1 MPRVHMLQ
9 ELREAVRVASE
20 LVSEAASRLRQGD
33 PAPELLERLAS
44 RVSDIERCLPRTSPL
59 PEDLRLEIA
68 TLLSNFDHAV
78 RGGDDW
84 LTNVG
89 GTELAS
95 HQVTHRLRQAYGL
108 SPSRHSEDAT

>member
-1 MPRVHMLQ
+1 MLQ

-20 LVSEAASRLRQGD
+20 LVSETASRLRQGD

-44 RVSDIERCLPRTSPL
+44 RVADIERLVPRAGAL
-59 PEDLRLEIA
+59 PEDLRADIA
-68 TLLSNFDHAV
+68 KLLSDFDLAV

-89 GTELAS
+89 GTEIAS
-95 HQVTHRLRQAYGL
+95 QQVTDRLRQAYGL
-108 SPSRHSEDAT
+108 SPSRHSEDFT